1 MYRFLLISMILLLFH
16 SKTHA
21 AGVLKTLVQ
30 DKRLLWPDSLGIGSD
45 GYLYFTAAQINME
58 AAWHNG
64 ENKVEYPYQ
73 VYRVKLP
80 E

>member
-1 MYRFLLISMILLLFH
+1 MILLLFH